1 MAPSPIPAQKPNVM
15 SIWINKS
22 IYIIALVGLTAC
34 QSLDLVPPQ
43 RSISVLDGTVTI
55 AAHNGYCVDT
65 NVSMTGADNAVV
77 LMGRC
82 SASSNF
88 APALLTASLG
98 AKGSGAALSHGPVA
112 LVSFFKSPAGLT
124 LLSAKSN
131 AQDVQIKDSKVEGE
145 MLFLRISDN
154 EIGDYWRAISSIT
167 GRLLMLSASGAS
179 GLDLAPDDG
188 RALLSKT
195 LLVLQKA
202 NPMPPVPKAE

>member
-15 SIWINKS
+15 SIWTNKS
-22 IYIIALVGLTAC
+22 IAIIALVGLTAC
-34 QSLDLVPPQ
+34 QSLDLIPSKH
-43 RSISVLDGTVTI
+43 SISVLDGTVNI
-55 AAHNGYCVDT
+55 AAPNGYCVDT

-82 SASSNF
+82 SAKSNH

-98 AKGSGAALSHGPVA
+98 SKGSGDALSHGPVA
-112 LVSFFKSPAGLT
+112 LVSFFNSPAGLT
-124 LLSAKSN
+124 LLSAKSD
-131 AQDVQIKDSKVEGE
+131 AQDVQINDSQVQGE
-145 MLFLRISDN
+145 TLFLLISDKA
-154 EIGDYWRAISSIT
+154 IGDYWRAISSVQ

-179 GLDLAPDDG
+179 GFDLAPDDG